1 MNPSAIKLYRITG
14 ILLLLTAAPRMPA
27 QVAEPEAT
35 LISSERLEM
44 QGTAE
49 RNYFYFTGEVEVKGT
64 NLQILCEELTVV
76 AMRDGPEEATIGRL
90 DAIDGIIARGEVEIH
105 QAGRSAYAGLAEV
118 DPRAGTVTL
127 SEEPRIVDGDVE
139 VEGYQFVLHKGEK
152 KFESVPDPNAAADE
166 PSRSVVRL
174 GAMPDLGFDQEE
186 AAITV
191 DERIGTE
198 AEEASGGL
206 EAPPLGGVERH
217 SEDEDEGEEATGG
230 GN

>member
-1 MNPSAIKLYRITG
+1 MNPSVIKLFRISG
-14 ILLLLTAAPRMPA
+14 ILLLLTASSRMPA
-27 QVAEPEAT
+27 QVAEPRAT
-35 LISSERLEM
+35 LITSERLEM
-44 QGTAE
+44 QGTVD
-49 RNYFYFTGEVEVKGT
+49 RNYFYFSGDVEVKGT

-76 AMRDGPEEATIGRL
+76 AMREGPEEATIGRL

-127 SEEPRIVDGDVE
+127 SGNPRIVDGEVE
-139 VEGYQFVLHKGEK
+139 VEGYQFVLNKGEK
-152 KFESVPDPNAAADE
+152 KFVSVPDPNAAPDQ

-191 DERIGTE
+191 DERLDG
-198 AEEASGGL
+198 
-206 EAPPLGGVERH
+206 P
-217 SEDEDEGEEATGG
+217 GEESGDPALRAPSNELEPEPAGEEKEESG
-230 GN
+230 DGN

>member
-1 MNPSAIKLYRITG
+1 MHPRATNLYRITG
-14 ILLLLTAAPRMPA
+14 ILLFLAAALRVDA
-27 QVAEPEAT
+27 QVAELQTT
-35 LISSERLEM
+35 LITSERLEM

-76 AMRDGPEEATIGRL
+76 ARREGPAEATIGRL
-90 DAIDGIIARGEVEIH
+90 DAIDGITARGKVEIH

-152 KFESVPDPNAAADE
+152 KFESIPDPNAAPDE

-186 AAITV
+186 AEITV
-191 DERIGTE
+191 DERIGT
-198 AEEASGGL
+198 AEEAAVVLEGATPGG
-206 EAPPLGGVERH
+206 EEKA

-230 GN
+230 GD